1 MTLYTVGSVT
11 EKFSPIAND
20 DFIVNDL
27 DELFQDDFLRNLISR
42 HKTEQ
47 LPRLEMLEA
56 YYLNR
61 NTDIL
66 TGQRRLNSNGDKADH
81 RAVHNYAKYVSRFIV
96 GYLTGNPITIT
107 HKEESTNNKIIELND
122 KNDADEIN
130 SDIALNLS
138 IYGRA
143 YEIVYRDLKDN
154 DTFRVLDPKSTFV
167 VYDNSLDKQIIAGVR
182 YYEKSNVEKVPTNY
196 IEVYTDQDIYYIEIK
211 NGSIVINDVV
221 KHFYNE
227 VPVIEYLND
236 QFKQGDFENVISL
249 IDMYDASQSD
259 TANYMSDTNDAMLAL
274 IGNAD
279 LDGEDAKAF
288 RDANMIHIK
297 PSINANG
304 GEGKADAKYI
314 YKQYDVAGSEAYKK
328 RLQNDIHKYTNTPD
342 LNDENFSG
350 VQSGESMKYKLFG
363 LEQVRAIKE
372 RLFKKG
378 LMKRYKLLLN
388 KVNLESMGN
397 HDYSELNIV
406 FTPNLPK
413 SLKESVDIFNALS
426 GGVSEETRLST
437 LEIID
442 NPKEEMKKME
452 EEAKKSEQS
461 RENSEYGHVFDKT
474 DKEVD
479 SVNEEDK

>member
-1 MTLYTVGSVT
+1 MTLYTVGNVQ
-11 EKFSPIAND
+11 EKFSPTAND
-20 DFIVNDL
+20 DFVVNDL
-27 DELFQDDFLRNLISR
+27 DELFKDDYIRNLISR

-66 TGQRRLNSNGDKADH
+66 TGERRLNNNGDKADH
-81 RAVHNYAKYVSRFIV
+81 RAVHNYARYVSRFIV

-107 HKEESTNNKIIELND
+107 HKNNKTNNKIIELND

-130 SDIALNLS
+130 SDLALNLS

-143 YEIVYRDLKDN
+143 YEIVYRDMKDN

-167 VYDNSLDKQIIAGVR
+167 VYDSSLDKRVIAGVR
-182 YYEKSNVEKVPTNY
+182 YYEKSDANNIPTSY
-196 IEVYTDQDIYYIEIK
+196 IEVYTKQDIYYLEVK
-211 NGSIVINDVV
+211 DGSIVVNDVV

-249 IDMYDASQSD
+249 IDLYDVSQSD

-297 PSINANG
+297 PQINANG

-314 YKQYDVAGSEAYKK
+314 YKQYDVSGSEAYKK

-388 KVNLESMGN
+388 KVNIESFEN
-397 HDYSELNIV
+397 HDYSELNIA

-413 SLKESVDIFNALS
+413 SLKESVEIFNDLN
-426 GGVSEETRLST
+426 GGVSEETRLGV
-437 LEIID
+437 LDIIK

-452 EEAKKSEQS
+452 KEKEKQIQS
-461 RENSEYGHVFDKT
+461 RDNSEYSNLTNDN
-474 DKEVD
+474 KED
-479 SVNEEDK
+479 VNIDVEE

>member
-1 MTLYTVGSVT
+1 
-11 EKFSPIAND
+11 
-20 DFIVNDL
+20 
-27 DELFQDDFLRNLISR
+27 
-42 HKTEQ
+42 
-47 LPRLEMLEA
+47 
-56 YYLNR
+56 
-61 NTDIL
+61 
-66 TGQRRLNSNGDKADH
+66 
-81 RAVHNYAKYVSRFIV
+81 
-96 GYLTGNPITIT
+96 
-107 HKEESTNNKIIELND
+107 
-122 KNDADEIN
+122 
-130 SDIALNLS
+130 
-138 IYGRA
+138 
-143 YEIVYRDLKDN
+143 
-154 DTFRVLDPKSTFV
+154 
-167 VYDNSLDKQIIAGVR
+167 
-182 YYEKSNVEKVPTNY
+182 
-196 IEVYTDQDIYYIEIK
+196 
-211 NGSIVINDVV
+211 
-221 KHFYNE
+221 
-227 VPVIEYLND
+227 
-236 QFKQGDFENVISL
+236 FENVISL

-442 NPKEEMKKME
+442 NPKEEMRKME
-452 EEAKKSEQS
+452 DEAKKVEQS
-461 RENSEYGHVFDKT
+461 RGDNEYGHVFDKT

-479 SVNEEDK
+479 SVDEEDK